1 MWQFW
6 TPNSPS
12 RHSFI
17 TKRSSNMSDCDGSAP
32 TEENLRSKA
41 AWYRNIAPGIRDEGT
56 LEILERMSRECDE
69 EASQIEREA
78 TAHQDARM
86 VEDTVTSL

>member
-12 RHSFI
+12 RHRFI
-17 TKRSSNMSDCDGSAP
+17 TKRSSNMSDRDSNAP
-32 TEENLRSKA
+32 TGGNLRSKA

-56 LEILERMSRECDE
+56 LEILERMSRECDD
-69 EASQIEREA
+69 EASQIEQEA
-78 TAHQDARM
+78 LTHQNSRV
-86 VEDTVTSL
+86 VEHSVTSL